1 VRGGALEATDDVGG
15 GGGCIDEGAAE
26 LAPFLVA
33 DVGRPAALV
42 VADEAVGGL
51 AAPTAEPAAVP
62 AAERGRRLAPSICFG
77 FGLAVGR
84 AALAAPVA
92 VACGASF
99 EAAAAVAAAA
109 EGRVPRR
116 FGGIFYYFCLKLQRE
131 SLLHSLSGDETR
143 KGHDGR
149 GWLRTICLI
158 GDIVYCVKLYES
170 VIFILAGEM
179 KN

>member
-1 VRGGALEATDDVGG
+1 MRGGALEATDDVGG

-42 VADEAVGGL
+42 TAEDAVGGL
-51 AAPTAEPAAVP
+51 AAPTAEPAGVP

-116 FGGIFYYFCLKLQRE
+116 FGGIFYYFCLKLERG
-131 SLLHSLSGDETR
+131 SLLHSLTGDETR
-143 KGHDGR
+143 EGHDGR
-149 GWLRTICLI
+149 GWLRAICLI
-158 GDIVYCVKLYES
+158 GYILCVKLCES
-170 VIFILAGEM
+170 SIFFYAGEM
-179 KN
+179 MN